1 VRNAVIAGVIGL
13 ALLGSVMPPADAWR
27 ATGRSAATADGTLA
41 PRWWESAAAIVRVG
55 AKEKGRRQFPLDEA
69 SVTRALDDLKASGF
83 SAIEVFAPALGGDSF
98 DGLDTIDRYQV
109 DPTLG
114 SMADFKR
121 LIARA
126 HDRGLAVVSFD
137 NLGYS
142 SVDAVDF
149 VKAADDVRAGRHSRE
164 ASFFLWSD
172 RPDAPPPGR
181 QPGNSFFMVRPTHL
195 PGSKP
200 GTLYESSKHEFWAKS
215 ERADRYYWTKWA
227 GVDKAGRRARLP
239 QYNWGSP
246 EFQAEAEK
254 VVRFWMDTGIDGM
267 IIDAVNW
274 YVDHTWEI
282 GRRRMTDVIASYDN
296 SYSQPEGA
304 GAFREDPVAW
314 ITEGGW
320 NSVQDYGLGI
330 WWEDESDVIR
340 NAIESGDPRSIER
353 ALRDYHD
360 RVVAA
365 GGSLY
370 HFAPKFDD
378 PARRALAVAVVASVG
393 DIVAMTHP
401 EDFPIADE
409 TRWLLDAKRRHPALQ
424 QLSVRRQLP
433 TMAAD
438 RHYAFLRAARD
449 GSERMLAVMNF
460 RPSGETVR
468 VDLSGVDHRELVD
481 LRTSVSKLHG
491 QSLEVSLPPFGYA
504 LYLVR

>member
-1 VRNAVIAGVIGL
+1 
-13 ALLGSVMPPADAWR
+13 M
-27 ATGRSAATADGTLA
+27 
-41 PRWWESAAAIVRVG
+41 
-55 AKEKGRRQFPLDEA
+55 
-69 SVTRALDDLKASGF
+69 
-83 SAIEVFAPALGGDSF
+83 
-98 DGLDTIDRYQV
+98 
-109 DPTLG
+109 
-114 SMADFKR
+114 
-121 LIARA
+121 
-126 HDRGLAVVSFD
+126 
-137 NLGYS
+137 
-142 SVDAVDF
+142 
-149 VKAADDVRAGRHSRE
+149 
-164 ASFFLWSD
+164 
-172 RPDAPPPGR
+172 
-181 QPGNSFFMVRPTHL
+181 
-195 PGSKP
+195 
-200 GTLYESSKHEFWAKS
+200 
-215 ERADRYYWTKWA
+215 
-227 GVDKAGRRARLP
+227 
-239 QYNWGSP
+239 
-246 EFQAEAEK
+246 EK

-274 YVDHTWEI
+274 YVDHTWEV

-340 NAIESGDPRSIER
+340 NAIESGDPRPIER